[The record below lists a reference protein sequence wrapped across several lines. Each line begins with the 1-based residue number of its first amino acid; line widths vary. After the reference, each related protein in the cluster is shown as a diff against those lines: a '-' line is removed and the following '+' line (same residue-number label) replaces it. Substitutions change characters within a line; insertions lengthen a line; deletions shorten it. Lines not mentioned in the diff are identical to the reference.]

1 MATEVIASFYEFKN
15 LLVDLFTERI
25 SRQFDTCFK
34 VLKETLEKKDAA
46 AVTVVAQLENADQLQ
61 MEPKNDSS
69 MKRYEGIRKE
79 TINDLVTVFDSELTQ
94 TLENFLN
101 QKDVKEK
108 LNFISESE
116 LNEELSGPTIE
127 ANHKVCQKFTADLEV
142 LCQKL
147 DKLFKI
153 RTTQRDEVKTK
164 LAELVNKR
172 KKHSVLVLNVSL
184 ICIKTTAFLNSP
196 ILIYRNTVN
205 SFSTMLKSK
214 HQSPALLRQQ
224 LLTCTHIVYGQPY
237 LYPYPSFK

>member
-1 MATEVIASFYEFKN
+1 MATEVIFSFYDFKN
-15 LLVDLFTERI
+15 LLVDLFTEKV

-34 VLKETLEKKDAA
+34 VLKETLEKKYAA

-69 MKRYEGIRKE
+69 MERYESIRKE

-94 TLENFLN
+94 TLANFLN
-101 QKDVKEK
+101 QEDVKEK

-116 LNEELSGPTIE
+116 LNDELSGPTIE
-127 ANHKVCQKFTADLEV
+127 ANHKVCQKFTADLEE

-164 LAELVNKR
+164 LTELVNKR
-172 KKHSVLVLNVSL
+172 KKHNVLLLNVSL
-184 ICIKTTAFLNSP
+184 ICIKTTVSLNS
-196 ILIYRNTVN
+196 
-205 SFSTMLKSK
+205 
-214 HQSPALLRQQ
+214 
-224 LLTCTHIVYGQPY
+224 
-237 LYPYPSFK
+237 